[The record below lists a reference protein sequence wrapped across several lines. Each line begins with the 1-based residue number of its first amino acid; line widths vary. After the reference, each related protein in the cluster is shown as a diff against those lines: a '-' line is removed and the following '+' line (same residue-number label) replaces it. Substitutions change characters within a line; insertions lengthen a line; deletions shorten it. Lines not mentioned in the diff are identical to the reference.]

1 MIFQNLK
8 QLMFSFSNLKGKGE
22 IYVVSILGVIIL
34 GSAFLVGGMFPDLN
48 QVTNP
53 LDSFTPKE
61 KKGNKNNG
69 AVQLIQLD
77 AKKNPR
83 NNNQNNNQNNQNRSN
98 PPACQNNGAI
108 ALLIDLSA
116 SMQASNKMTKLKNAL
131 KSFSNDLSNTTF
143 VGMYT
148 FASPNVGDKNVGT
161 PEKEPKQR
169 LPFGKFNKG
178 SFDRAVGQLKPYV
191 KPPADGATYMR
202 DGLEYVSQKISQ
214 SKDDNPGKRFSL
226 IFISD
231 GVPELIECVESHMP
245 NGVCQ
250 PDRNYDYTQD
260 PTLDPNVAS
269 QIKNSGVTIYS
280 IAIFDPSD
288 LIVTPK
294 LKQIMQ
300 TIAGSNDPLTS
311 QQQLYF
317 ESANGDD
324 LAAKYQQISSIVCK

>member
-1 MIFQNLK
+1 MAINNLK
-8 QLMFSFSNLKGKGE
+8 KFLLRLSNLKGKGE
-22 IYVVSILGVIIL
+22 IYVISILGVIIL

-83 NNNQNNNQNNQNRSN
+83 NNNQNDNQNNQNRSN

-131 KSFSNDLSNTTF
+131 KSFSNDLPNTTF

-148 FASPNVGDKNVGT
+148 FASPNVG
-161 PEKEPKQR
+161 EPKER
-169 LPFGKFNKG
+169 IHFGKFNKNA
-178 SFDRAVGQLKPYV
+178 FDAAVNNLQPYV
-191 KPPADGATYMR
+191 SPQGATYMR
-202 DGLEYVSQKISQ
+202 DGFQFVSQKLSQ
-214 SKDDNPGKRFSL
+214 AKDDNPGKRFSL

-231 GVPELIECVESHMP
+231 GVPELIECIESHMP

-260 PTLDPNVAS
+260 PTLDPNIAS

-280 IAIFDPSD
+280 IAIFDPTD

-294 LKQIMQ
+294 LKEIMQ
-300 TIAGSNDPLTS
+300 NIATPGN
-311 QQQLYF
+311 YF

-324 LAAKYQQISSIVCK
+324 LTAKYQQIESTICK